1 MAKQQRK
8 RSKPQK
14 SAEPTVSQQRQAYY
28 EARARRQSL
37 AELGVTEEERP
48 RPPADTK
55 AALEALDSFD
65 RLMIL
70 YGICRWTAIAGEPP
84 EPEDW
89 QDDKDWPQ
97 PDAVDSLFG
106 SWDAALSEAGVLD
119 SQVPAILDRV
129 AKAHQEMDK
138 RAEELE
144 RGQKRLEE
152 EGQRIPELERQM
164 ERHKARRD
172 EADLHAREVEG
183 ERERLIAERDTA
195 RARAAE
201 LEARVAALEAELAE
215 GADPPAAPPR

>member
-37 AELGVTEEERP
+37 TELGVTEEKPP
-48 RPPADTK
+48 RPPADAK

-70 YGICRWTAIAGEPP
+70 YGICRWTAIAGQPP

-89 QDDKDWPQ
+89 DGDKEWPQ
-97 PDAVDSLFG
+97 PEAVDSLFG
-106 SWDAALSEAGVLD
+106 SVDAALPQSGVLGPA
-119 SQVPAILDRV
+119 VPDLLDRV
-129 AKAHQEMDK
+129 AKAHQDVAK

-144 RGQKRLEE
+144 
-152 EGQRIPELERQM
+152 
-164 ERHKARRD
+164 
-172 EADLHAREVEG
+172 
-183 ERERLIAERDTA
+183 
-195 RARAAE
+195 
-201 LEARVAALEAELAE
+201 
-215 GADPPAAPPR
+215 